1 MTYRVLVFAAIMS
14 VASAFPIAHAESPT
28 AAAEPEVRLG
38 EVVVTAQRRSE
49 NLQTVPVAVTAL
61 SADDLAASGI
71 TGTLDLPQAVPG
83 LTMPQ
88 SNGYVMPHIRG
99 VGTSAFGAGLEN
111 SVATYVDG
119 VYLANAP
126 AAILQL
132 KDIERVEVLKGPQG
146 TLFGRNATGGLIQLQ
161 TRDPSHD
168 FGASASV
175 GFGNYRTTTASG
187 TVTGGL
193 GSAVAADLSVQASFQ
208 GEGYGTNLFNGQ
220 DVYKDTRNIAARTKW
235 LIKPDERMSLRVS
248 LDYAV
253 DRGSQ
258 FQSSHSAPGTV
269 PAFGPPFTGSPWDI
283 NGDFQP
289 FNDYKGGGIS
299 TRFDY
304 EFDAVQLVNIAAYRK
319 SRFELGFDGDLTAN
333 PFETISPILD
343 RESQFS
349 EELQLLSKG
358 QSDLQWVAGI
368 YFFHADGGYSPS
380 QVNLGGPMQIP
391 LGPPPAPSLS
401 IIQISGHQLTN
412 SIAGYAQATA
422 KVAENTRLVG
432 GLRFTHEK
440 RTMNA
445 DEEGFIAPGVSIGP
459 LIPSIRNAEK
469 TFSSPTWRLA
479 LEQQFNDAVM
489 GYVSYNR
496 GFKSGG
502 FNVGVPTD
510 APFEPEKLDAFEVG
524 VKADLADHRVRVNSA
539 AYFYSYKDI
548 QVSHFVLGQIGYY
561 NGAKAHLYGFDTDIE
576 AKVTENFLIRGGL
589 SLNNSEFT
597 SFPNALVVTPLPTGG
612 STITTD
618 DVHGNELPFAPK
630 AAASVT
636 LNYRLPTVSG
646 VYEFNAT
653 DSYTSAWFAAPDN
666 ILRNGSKNLVN
677 ASVAWSSLSDRLS
690 LELWG
695 RNLTNEA
702 VAATINASAISSLIQ
717 YQWPRTY
724 GATATFRF

>member
-1 MTYRVLVFAAIMS
+1 MTNKVLIFTAIAS
-14 VASAFPIAHAESPT
+14 VATAFSAACAEQPTTAAES
-28 AAAEPEVRLG
+28 EVRLS
-38 EVVVTAQRRSE
+38 EVVVTAQRRTE
-49 NLQTVPVAVTAL
+49 NLQSVPVAVTAL

-71 TGTLDLPQAVPG
+71 AGTLDLPQAVPG

-126 AAILQL
+126 AAILQF
-132 KDIERVEVLKGPQG
+132 KDVERVEVLKGPQG
-146 TLFGRNATGGLIQLQ
+146 TLFGRNATGGLIQIQ
-161 TRDPSHD
+161 TKDPSHD
-168 FGASASV
+168 FGGSASV

-187 TVTGGL
+187 MVSGGL

-208 GEGYGTNLFNGQ
+208 GEGYGTNLFNGR
-220 DVYKDTRNIAARTKW
+220 DVYKDTRNISARTKW
-235 LIKPDERMSLRVS
+235 LIQPDERMSLRVA
-248 LDYAV
+248 LDYAI
-253 DRGSQ
+253 DQGSQ
-258 FQSSHSAPGTV
+258 FQTSHSAPGTV
-269 PAFGPPFTGSPWDI
+269 PAFGPAFTASPWDI
-283 NGDFQP
+283 NSDFQP

-299 TRFDY
+299 ARLDY
-304 EFDAVQLVNIAAYRK
+304 EFDALQLVNIAAYRK
-319 SRFELGFDGDLTAN
+319 SRFELGFDGDLTPN

-358 QSDLQWVAGI
+358 QSNLQWVAGV

-422 KVAENTRLVG
+422 KVAESTRLVG
-432 GLRFTHEK
+432 GVRFTHEK

-459 LIPSIRNAEK
+459 LIPSIRDASK
-469 TFSSPTWRLA
+469 TFSSPSWRLA
-479 LEQQFNDAVM
+479 LERQFTDAVM

-524 VKADLADHRVRVNSA
+524 VKADAVDHRVRVNSA
-539 AYFYSYKDI
+539 VYFYNYKDI

-576 AKVTENFLIRGGL
+576 AKVAKNLLIRAGL
-589 SLNNSEFT
+589 SINHSEFT
-597 SFPNALVVTPLPTGG
+597 SFLNALIATPLPTGG
-612 STITTD
+612 SAITTGD
-618 DVHGNELPFAPK
+618 AHGNELPFAPK
-630 AAASVT
+630 TTASVT
-636 LNYRLPTVSG
+636 LNYRLPTSSG
-646 VYEFNAT
+646 AYEFSAT
-653 DSYTSAWFAAPDN
+653 DAYTSSWFAAPDN
-666 ILRNGSKNLVN
+666 VLQNPAKNLVN
-677 ASVAWSSLSDRLS
+677 ASLAWTSPSDRYTV
-690 LELWG
+690 ELWG

-724 GATATFRF
+724 GATASVKF